1 MDEVPRSAY
10 SVLREAFVTG
20 LAVVVPLV
28 VTLLVLAIA
37 LNYVSTYLDILVE
50 FAILLFQSAGIS
62 IQRRSD
68 ELFLRVIAPIVLLLL
83 IVGIGLLTTS
93 STYGELAV
101 DYFDFAISKIPG
113 VGAVYESFRQMSDV
127 MLETDT
133 GNFQEVKLVEFPV
146 EGSYTLAFVTS
157 ETPAKLRPP
166 SHDEMLT
173 LFLPLAPN
181 PVMGGHVIHVAAE
194 KVYDVDMTVEEGI
207 RTIVTSG
214 VAVGQEGAAGLSS
227 DQLAAITTAGLDV
240 DPRDAQAGLDRRSED
255 RRETYQSAAIEEVPT
270 DGEGTVP
277 SPTDKG
283 DRYQP
288 GGRTERDASD
298 DSSDGASE
306 SEEPT
311 GDEADKPAGGKSDE
325 Q

>member
-1 MDEVPRSAY
+1 MA
-10 SVLREAFVTG
+10 G

-37 LNYVSTYLDILVE
+37 LNYVATYLDMIVD
-50 FAILLFQSAGIS
+50 FVILLLRSAGIS
-62 IQRRSD
+62 VQRRSD
-68 ELFLRVIAPIVLLLL
+68 EVILQVVAPIVLLLL
-83 IVGIGLLTTS
+83 ILGIGLLTTS
-93 STYGELAV
+93 STYGQLAV

-157 ETPAKLRPP
+157 ETPSKLRPP
-166 SHDEMLT
+166 NHDEMLT

-181 PVMGGHVIHVAAE
+181 PVMGGHVIHVTAD

-207 RTIVTSG
+207 RAIVTSG
-214 VAVGQEGAAGLSS
+214 VAVGRDGSAAGLTSE
-227 DQLAAITTAGLDV
+227 QLAAITTAGFDG
-240 DPRDAQAGLDRRSED
+240 DPRGVGTGIGRRSDD
-255 RRETYQSAAIEEVPT
+255 RRETYWSAAVEEIPT
-270 DGEGTVP
+270 EGDGTVP
-277 SPTDKG
+277 SPTG
-283 DRYQP
+283 RGERYQP
-288 GGRTERDASD
+288 GGRTEEDVPG
-298 DSSDGASE
+298 DSTE
-306 SEEPT
+306 SADESPERAEKPT
-311 GDEADKPAGGKSDE
+311 GDEADKPADGESDD